1 MELVYPELQ
10 RLARRHLRRER
21 PDHTL
26 NSTALV
32 HEAYMRLADADVPW
46 NSRVHFFAVAARIM
60 RHILVDH
67 AKQKRRKKRGGDRLR
82 ITLNEAHL
90 IEGETEAHIVDLDEA
105 LTRLAALD
113 ERKARVVEL
122 HFFGGL
128 TYKET
133 AEVLQTS
140 PTTVNR
146 ELRFAKAWLH
156 DQLVNP
162 EPAED
167 AQRAE

>member
-1 MELVYPELQ
+1 
-10 RLARRHLRRER
+10 
-21 PDHTL
+21 
-26 NSTALV
+26 
-32 HEAYMRLADADVPW
+32 MRLADADVPW
-46 NSRVHFFAVAARIM
+46 NDRVHFFAVAARVM
-60 RHILVDH
+60 RRILVDH
-67 AKQKRRKKRGGDRLR
+67 AKQKRRKKRGGGRVR
-82 ITLNEAHL
+82 VTLKEAL
-90 IEGETEAHIVDLDEA
+90 LFGGEAEASIVDLDEA

-128 TYKET
+128 TYKEA

-156 DQLVNP
+156 DQLVYS
-162 EPAED
+162 ER
-167 AQRAE
+167 AQDTKGTE